1 MGKDLDFKGEHAER
15 VAGEVDALS
24 ERIQAVLATISG
36 AETALWGCWGTDK
49 TGQTFAEDD
58 SKNGYIASS
67 KGLQE
72 NIESYPEFLS
82 GDKGYAP
89 EFRAAAKVLNA
100 TEQGNKAEIERPG
113 RARR

>member
-24 ERIQAVLATISG
+24 ERIQAVLTKISG
-36 AETALWGCWGTDK
+36 AETELWGCWGTDK
-49 TGQTFAEDD
+49 TGQAFANGDN
-58 SKNGYIASS
+58 KNGYIASS
-67 KGLQE
+67 EGQRE
-72 NIESYPEFLS
+72 VIASYPEFLS